1 MDPRQRYRM
10 KRQTIGVSTETH
22 LIVDI
27 PEGAEVVLLEPLDTS
42 ETNSQVTVLW
52 EGERVNFFAITL
64 PTNSYSEEP
73 GGGGPQDAP
82 SIRTG

>member
-1 MDPRQRYRM
+1 
-10 KRQTIGVSTETH
+10 
-22 LIVDI
+22 
-27 PEGAEVVLLEPLDTS
+27 
-42 ETNSQVTVLW
+42 VLW